1 MTFENGLLIVAVIL
15 AIAAVPV
22 VYRIIVGPTILDRAV
37 ASDMLVVITV
47 MSFGLYAAHNRTT
60 YAGTAML
67 SLTAL
72 AFLATVA
79 VARFVSRE
87 DPGAGGASR
96 PSRQGTEGHEAVHGT
111 QRAEAVGQDAPAGA
125 EEPRSSGTE
134 KPAEAGP
141 AEQQAPSGAPVE
153 HEENGG
159 GAHDRP

>member
-1 MTFENGLLIVAVIL
+1 MTFELGILVVAAIL
-15 AIAAVPV
+15 AVAAVPV

-47 MSFGLYAAHNRTT
+47 MCFGLYSAFHRTT

-96 PSRQGTEGHEAVHGT
+96 PSRQESEGHSAVHAEGPAVGDDAAAADVPGSTAEERTSGT
-111 QRAEAVGQDAPAGA
+111 Q
-125 EEPRSSGTE
+125 
-134 KPAEAGP
+134 KPAEP
-141 AEQQAPSGAPVE
+141 
-153 HEENGG
+153 GG
-159 GAHDRP
+159 GRGDH